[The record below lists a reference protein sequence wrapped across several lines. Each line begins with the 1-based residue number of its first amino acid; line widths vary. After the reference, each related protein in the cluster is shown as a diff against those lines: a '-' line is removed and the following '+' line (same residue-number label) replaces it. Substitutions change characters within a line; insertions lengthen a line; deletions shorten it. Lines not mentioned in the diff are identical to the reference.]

1 MSEEVFTLKWKYF
14 IPNLSSGLSDVF
26 KENSFSDVTLVS
38 DDKIP
43 LQAHKYVLSAASPV
57 LKDILLNNPHSHPLI
72 YLRGVKHQDLDAIL
86 QLIYFGEAAFSHGN
100 IDSFI
105 ETATDLQL
113 KQNWETAGSS
123 IITKAEPINAPSIA
137 SSMEENSFMAIH
149 AIMEDD
155 SQYDHIVSSASDEMI
170 NLDIP
175 ASKSDSDEQV

>member
-1 MSEEVFTLKWKYF
+1 MHEEIITLQRENF
-14 IPNLSSGLSDVF
+14 ICNLSSDISDLLT
-26 KENSFSDVTLVS
+26 ESHLSDVTLVC
-38 DDKIP
+38 DVKIP